1 MGYAELLKQKEW
13 NDKCSII
20 LKRENYR
27 CKKCGAPGYRNLS
40 CISYDSRTEID
51 KLFRGV
57 TIDDI
62 NLVDFI
68 ESMLSKDAEA
78 RKLHATFETDESGNQ
93 YVLNGYYCPVMSYK
107 LLDSK
112 HSPDSFIP
120 LHFNRKHVVIANPF
134 SENPLIESDIL
145 GWVIESYY
153 HKLKTLSNSRLSIGT
168 IYKFPYKLTDKYV
181 VSIWNEIGMLCV
193 NDWGDDI
200 DQLDDIVIHI
210 SHDNYYAIIHIIP
223 HDESF
228 KPIYKS
234 LNIHHEYY
242 IRNKAPW
249 EYEDDA
255 LVCYCNECHEKIHRS
270 TNVPVYR
277 TENGANVFTSNAE
290 ICNRCGGSGYIPEYK
305 HVENGICFKCWGE
318 GVVGIE

>member
-1 MGYAELLKQKEW
+1 MDYAELLKQKEW

-27 CKKCGAPGYRNLS
+27 CKECGAPGYRNLS
-40 CISYDSRTEID
+40 CVSYNSRAEID

-78 RKLHATFETDESGNQ
+78 RKLHATFKTDESGNQ
-93 YVLNGYYCPVMSYK
+93 YVLNGYYCPDMSCE

-112 HSPDSFIP
+112 HLLDSFIP
-120 LHFNRKHVVIANPF
+120 LHFNLTHVVFANPF
-134 SENPLIESDIL
+134 SDNPLVESDIL
-145 GWVIESYY
+145 GWVIDSYY

-181 VSIWNEIGMLCV
+181 VSIWNDIGMLCV
-193 NDWGDDI
+193 NYWNDI
-200 DQLDDIVIHI
+200 DQLNDLVIHV
-210 SHDNYYAIIHIIP
+210 SHDNYYAVIHIIP

-234 LNIHHEYY
+234 LNIHHRYY
-242 IRNKAPW
+242 IRNNAPW

-270 TNVPVYR
+270 NSVPIYR
-277 TENGANVFTSNAE
+277 TENGAKVFTSNAE
-290 ICNRCGGSGYIPEYK
+290 ICDRCGGSGYIPEYK